1 MKKIFKAV
9 NQDAASGW
17 TAVAFLW
24 FPEWLCI
31 SIFVQAPIY
40 ADV

>member
-31 SIFVQAPIY
+31 FIFVQTPIY